1 MAKTAMARIAQK
13 MPVRCRFVGQE
24 ANSLVLLAR
33 IRAMKAK
40 AVHKLGDEELT
51 IEVDTLR
58 KRMFELKNQS
68 VTEKIQ
74 DTSQY
79 GKIRKDIARLLS
91 EQTVR
96 SMSTQGK
103 ASSQ

>member
-1 MAKTAMARIAQK
+1 
-13 MPVRCRFVGQE
+13 
-24 ANSLVLLAR
+24 
-33 IRAMKAK
+33 MKAK
-40 AVHKLGDEELT
+40 AVHKLSDEELT

-74 DTSQY
+74 DISQY

-91 EQTVR
+91 EQTMR
-96 SMSTQGK
+96 LKTTQGK
-103 ASSQ
+103 AS

>member
-1 MAKTAMARIAQK
+1 
-13 MPVRCRFVGQE
+13 
-24 ANSLVLLAR
+24 
-33 IRAMKAK
+33 MKAK
-40 AVHKLGDEELT
+40 AVHKLSNEELT

-79 GKIRKDIARLLS
+79 GKIRKDIARLLT

-96 SMSTQGK
+96 SDRTQGK
-103 ASSQ
+103 AS

>member
-1 MAKTAMARIAQK
+1 
-13 MPVRCRFVGQE
+13 
-24 ANSLVLLAR
+24 
-33 IRAMKAK
+33 MKAK
-40 AVHKLGDEELT
+40 AVHKLSDEELT

-91 EQTVR
+91 EQSVR
-96 SMSTQGK
+96 STSTQGK

>member
-1 MAKTAMARIAQK
+1 
-13 MPVRCRFVGQE
+13 
-24 ANSLVLLAR
+24 
-33 IRAMKAK
+33 MKAK
-40 AVHKLGDEELT
+40 AVHKLSDEELM

-91 EQTVR
+91 EQSVR
-96 SMSTQGK
+96 SNSTQGK
-103 ASSQ
+103 AS

>member
-1 MAKTAMARIAQK
+1 
-13 MPVRCRFVGQE
+13 
-24 ANSLVLLAR
+24 
-33 IRAMKAK
+33 MKAK
-40 AVHKLGDEELT
+40 AVHKLSDEELT
-51 IEVDTLR
+51 IEVGTLR

-91 EQTVR
+91 ERSVR
-96 SMSTQGK
+96 STSTQGK
-103 ASSQ
+103 ASSL

>member
-1 MAKTAMARIAQK
+1 
-13 MPVRCRFVGQE
+13 
-24 ANSLVLLAR
+24 
-33 IRAMKAK
+33 MKAK
-40 AVHKLGDEELT
+40 AVHKLSDEELT

-91 EQTVR
+91 EQSVR

>member
-1 MAKTAMARIAQK
+1 
-13 MPVRCRFVGQE
+13 
-24 ANSLVLLAR
+24 
-33 IRAMKAK
+33 MKAK
-40 AVHKLGDEELT
+40 AVHKLSDEELT

-96 SMSTQGK
+96 LKSTQGE
-103 ASSQ
+103 AS